1 MHPSI
6 GMPPASQDSP
16 YTHPRQ
22 PTRPTNIQEQA
33 CSNRQ
38 IDEVEDNSFKVH
50 DVKQKCILSNE
61 VQEIL
66 KEEKLD
72 FARLVEAVKKD
83 EFISDLSDG
92 DKVYSDFDY
101 ENYPDEYWE
110 TDVYDVTEEDEG
122 LET

>member
-1 MHPSI
+1 MHDI
-6 GMPPASQDSP
+6 
-16 YTHPRQ
+16 
-22 PTRPTNIQEQA
+22 
-33 CSNRQ
+33 
-38 IDEVEDNSFKVH
+38 
-50 DVKQKCILSNE
+50 KQKCILSNE

-83 EFISDLSDG
+83 EFISGLSDG
-92 DKVYSDFDY
+92 DKVYSDYDY